1 MELQPWDAVRIGT
14 DTMRAVEAGPDGA
27 EYIAF
32 GAGTDPRDA
41 ELKAGWW
48 SD

>member
-1 MELQPWDAVRIGT
+1 
-14 DTMRAVEAGPDGA
+14 MRNVEAGPDGA

-41 ELKAGWW
+41 EMKPGWW